1 MHAIISELDE
11 TATRTVKSFWERLR
25 DACGLKAIYDLPTP
39 HFTWYTAETFNISA
53 AKAVIGDLAAQNQPL
68 TTHVFGLGLFS
79 GSRPVFYLPVVK
91 SQAMLDLH
99 RQIWLEMEPFSQQPN
114 DYYSIAH
121 WLPHITLAL
130 NDVTPINLAC
140 ALEQIAFEPVE
151 MVVSA
156 INLII
161 VAQADVPV
169 NQTLY
174 QYRFGGCGLK

>member
-11 TATRTVKSFWERLR
+11 TASGVVKSFWERLR

-39 HFTWYTAETFNISA
+39 HFTWFTAEAFDIPTVRT
-53 AKAVIGDLAAQNQPL
+53 VIADLATTYRPL
-68 TTHVFGLGLFS
+68 ITHVFGLGLFS

-91 SQAMLDLH
+91 SQDMLDLH
-99 RQIWLEMEPFSQQPN
+99 REIWEKVQPYCHVPN
-114 DYYSIAH
+114 NYYSVEH

-151 MVVSA
+151 MIVSA
-156 INLII
+156 VNLIV

-174 QYRFGGCGLK
+174 QYRFNG